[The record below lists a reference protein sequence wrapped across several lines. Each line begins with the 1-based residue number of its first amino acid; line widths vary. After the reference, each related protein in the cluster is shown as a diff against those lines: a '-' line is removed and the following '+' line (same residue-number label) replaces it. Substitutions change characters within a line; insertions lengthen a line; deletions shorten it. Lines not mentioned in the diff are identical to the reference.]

1 MSITITDPALLAQFA
16 AAAGVVQLTD
26 PSGGVIGT
34 LHKEPFG
41 APPPGYVPPISD
53 EEIARR
59 RQQHRSG
66 KPLSEIMKRLGG
78 GPARVIPSNGRRPP
92 KTS

>member
-1 MSITITDPALLAQFA
+1 MSITITDPALLAQF

-41 APPPGYVPPISD
+41 APPAGYVPPISD

-59 RQQHRSG
+59 RREYKSG
-66 KPLSEIMKRLGG
+66 RTLDEIFHDIKQKHGE
-78 GPARVIPSNGRRPP
+78 
-92 KTS
+92 